1 MNNLVVKYKSFG
13 FIVLTLLFV
22 FMTLV
27 SILTY
32 VSRNVTSSNKIV
44 QFAIQQHLWIMI
56 SVIFVSVGFGF
67 FWASMLY
74 KELETKS
81 KVTRSMRDVVF
92 LFLNDDERKIIDF
105 LISSNGQTTQAELAR
120 LQGMNK
126 VKVHRAVQKMEE
138 KNILSVEAHGKV
150 RKILMKENLIDALS

>member
-1 MNNLVVKYKSFG
+1 
-13 FIVLTLLFV
+13 
-22 FMTLV
+22 
-27 SILTY
+27 
-32 VSRNVTSSNKIV
+32 
-44 QFAIQQHLWIMI
+44 MI